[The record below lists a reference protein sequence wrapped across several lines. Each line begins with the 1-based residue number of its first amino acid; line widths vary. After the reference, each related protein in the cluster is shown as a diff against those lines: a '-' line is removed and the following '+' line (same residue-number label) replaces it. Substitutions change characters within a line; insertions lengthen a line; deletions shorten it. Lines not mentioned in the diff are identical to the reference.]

1 MNQKKVKILPLSI
14 LIISVL
20 CFLSVGYWI
29 YQKRVRNVILQKTV
43 ASTAFLKDIINDA
56 LDMSKIESG
65 QLEPICRN
73 IDLNGL
79 LSEVETLLETQARH
93 KQIDFTVNTQGIKQK
108 WIAGDPI
115 RIKQILMKILGNAI
129 KFTPEGGGQN
139 RGGLFLWTIS
149 LMIEEVGLDE
159 FIPEQDTI
167 AHWSTEDFNTVFA
180 GLKESITDETTY
192 VFMMYALNSQG
203 DSHIMTLLQAMG
215 GSLYDE
221 NGNLHV

>member
-29 YQKRVRNVILQKTV
+29 YQKSVRNVILQKTV
-43 ASTAFLKDIINDA
+43 ASTAFLKDIINDV

-65 QLEPICRN
+65 QLELICRN

-108 WIAGDPI
+108 WIAGAPI
-115 RIKQILMKILGNAI
+115 RIKQILMNILGNAI

-139 RGGLFLWTIS
+139 RGL
-149 LMIEEVGLDE
+149 VPLDD
-159 FIPEQDTI
+159 IID
-167 AHWSTEDFNTVFA
+167 DR
-180 GLKESITDETTY
+180 
-192 VFMMYALNSQG
+192 
-203 DSHIMTLLQAMG
+203 
-215 GSLYDE
+215 GS
-221 NGNLHV
+221 GPG

>member
-1 MNQKKVKILPLSI
+1 MHQKKVRILPLSI

-43 ASTAFLKDIINDA
+43 ASTTFLKDIINDV

-65 QLEPICRN
+65 QLELICRN
-73 IDLNGL
+73 IDLNGH

-115 RIKQILMKILGNAI
+115 RIKQILMNILGNAI

-139 RGGLFLWTIS
+139 RGACSSGRY
-149 LMIEEVGLDE
+149 
-159 FIPEQDTI
+159 
-167 AHWSTEDFNTVFA
+167 H
-180 GLKESITDETTY
+180 
-192 VFMMYALNSQG
+192 
-203 DSHIMTLLQAMG
+203 
-215 GSLYDE
+215 
-221 NGNLHV
+221 